1 MYVGVTTDLPAR
13 MWEHRTKRNP
23 KCFTARYNIHKL
35 IYYEAFELLTDA
47 IEREKIIK
55 GKIRKWKDELINRTN
70 PEWKDL
76 SEIATLCSPMKPS
89 S

>member
-1 MYVGVTTDLPAR
+1 VGVTTDLPTR
-13 MWEHRTKRNP
+13 LWEHRTKRNP
-23 KCFTARYNIHKL
+23 KCFTARYNIYKL

-47 IEREKIIK
+47 IEREKVIK

-76 SEIATLCSPMKPS
+76 SEIATLRSPMKPS